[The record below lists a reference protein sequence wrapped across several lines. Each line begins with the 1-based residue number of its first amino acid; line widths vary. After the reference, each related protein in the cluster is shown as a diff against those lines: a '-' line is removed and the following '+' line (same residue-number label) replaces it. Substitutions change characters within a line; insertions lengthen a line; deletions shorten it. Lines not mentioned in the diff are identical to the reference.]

1 VTLRNP
7 LFTALDDLLDQDGS
21 VSLGELLDA
30 AGEQVYGLGVLLLA
44 LVTFIPG
51 VANIISLGTILLGA
65 QMALGQPHPWL
76 PKRVQSFEM
85 RRGRIK
91 EALAKMEE
99 HLAPLREKRAPRRAV
114 NRRFLG
120 FMVVWTAFL
129 ATLPIPLPFANIL
142 PAASLVLMGMS
153 LLEEWPLLM
162 WIGLGGSL
170 GTTAYFA
177 LALREILQWASGL
190 LQWIQ
195 RLVGP

>member
-1 VTLRNP
+1 
-7 LFTALDDLLDQDGS
+7 
-21 VSLGELLDA
+21 
-30 AGEQVYGLGVLLLA
+30 
-44 LVTFIPG
+44 
-51 VANIISLGTILLGA
+51 
-65 QMALGQPHPWL
+65 
-76 PKRVQSFEM
+76 VQSFEM